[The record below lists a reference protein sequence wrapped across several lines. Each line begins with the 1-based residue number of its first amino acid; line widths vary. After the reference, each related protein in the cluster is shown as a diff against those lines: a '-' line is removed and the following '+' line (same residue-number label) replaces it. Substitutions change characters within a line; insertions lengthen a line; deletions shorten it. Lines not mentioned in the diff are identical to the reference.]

1 MGIRETPS
9 GHNADALF
17 TKPRFG
23 SKDAEHAWK
32 KKCKAAREKQK
43 VRIAVAPECVV
54 ETVRGVKRCAR
65 EELTVQD
72 CGGRGNLEQLAKIG
86 VVIRLSEHELKINT
100 GTARNVVLRAHTS
113 PTGIKDVGDVVEAR
127 EYDKDDEPAFTYTN
141 SAGHHVTTDP
151 VKHPSGEETL
161 RRLVKA
167 GLIEE
172 RKTRAKVQKAIKAA
186 RGE

>member
-23 SKDAEHAWK
+23 SPESEEKWK
-32 KKCKAAREKQK
+32 KKCKAARLKQMWL
-43 VRIAVAPECVV
+43 IAVAPECVV
-54 ETVRGVKRCAR
+54 ETVRGVKRCAS
-65 EELTVQD
+65 EELSQAD
-72 CGGRGNLEQLAKIG
+72 CGGLGNLEQLAKIG
-86 VVIRLSEHELKINT
+86 VVIYLTAHELKINT
-100 GTARNVVLRAHTS
+100 GQARNVVLRAHTS
-113 PTGIKDVGDVVEAR
+113 PTGIKDVGDVVESS
-127 EYDKDDEPAFTYTN
+127 EYDKADEPSFQYTN
-141 SAGHHVTTDP
+141 AQGHHVTTNP
-151 VKHPSGEETL
+151 VKYESGEEVL

-172 RKTRAKVQKAIKAA
+172 RKTRAKVQAAIKAA